1 MDEKKEEPTPNRLS
15 IDTSKLDNEE
25 MALIIKSFRQI
36 LKQWKRN
43 DYKTR
48 SKRVCYRCG
57 KSGHFIA
64 KCPYTGDSD
73 RDTDKKGKKEM
84 EEKRYYNKKKGGEA
98 HIGREWDSDESSTD
112 SSSDE
117 DAANIAV
124 NKGLL
129 FPNVG
134 HKCIMAKDNKNKKVH
149 SRDTPNTLLSMMRV
163 ALVIMMMI

>member
-1 MDEKKEEPTPNRLS
+1 MEK
-15 IDTSKLDNEE
+15 
-25 MALIIKSFRQI
+25 
-36 LKQWKRN
+36 
-43 DYKTR
+43 
-48 SKRVCYRCG
+48 
-57 KSGHFIA
+57 
-64 KCPYTGDSD
+64 
-73 RDTDKKGKKEM
+73 
-84 EEKRYYNKKKGGEA
+84 KRYYNKMKSGEA

-134 HKCIMAKDNKNKKVH
+134 HQCLMAKDSKKKKVH
-149 SRDTPNTLLSMMRV
+149 SRDTPNTLLPIMRV